1 MVLDEIGK
9 HFLEHA
15 VELVKSGK
23 KFVYVV
29 DNVDWEERAH
39 DMRAIH
45 QNKSVHAVA
54 TSMVFSRVSSD
65 HLDESSPQK
74 DIKNCN
80 LRELVKMSDDEINQ
94 IENRYKMLV
103 ARILMTKF
111 AKFASMQSYISEEL
125 KLSHE
130 NSDSAAIKS
139 EVITMPVLM
148 KDEKKY
154 SDCVDILDQLEEWTH
169 EIYQS
174 SGRGK
179 DPEHQP
185 PVSHPVEVVPTRP
198 DQPRSHIPPVFS
210 EHDPLQG
217 VKIPC
222 FGDELTR
229 VRFAGARDLRSGC
242 HTAKQR
248 LDHLYPYRIVG
259 WHTKRSFLKVCF
271 N

>member
-29 DNVDWEERAH
+29 DNVDWEERVH

-45 QNKSVHAVA
+45 QNKSAHAVA

-74 DIKNCN
+74 DIKIVNCVN
-80 LRELVKMSDDEINQ
+80 LLRCQMMKLTRLRIG
-94 IENRYKMLV
+94 YKMLV
-103 ARILMTKF
+103 ARILMKKF
-111 AKFASMQSYISEEL
+111 AKFASMQSYISEEVN
-125 KLSHE
+125 LSHE

-154 SDCVDILDQLEEWTH
+154 S
-169 EIYQS
+169 
-174 SGRGK
+174 
-179 DPEHQP
+179 
-185 PVSHPVEVVPTRP
+185 
-198 DQPRSHIPPVFS
+198 
-210 EHDPLQG
+210 
-217 VKIPC
+217 
-222 FGDELTR
+222 EL
-229 VRFAGARDLRSGC
+229 C
-242 HTAKQR
+242 
-248 LDHLYPYRIVG
+248 
-259 WHTKRSFLKVCF
+259 
-271 N
+271 